1 MERSVDREGVGLSYS
16 IDGPADAP
24 TILFINSIGTT
35 RELWSRQVAALA
47 DRYRV
52 IAFDARGHGRTTV
65 PAGDYTIAQLGRDAL
80 AILDA
85 EGAATA
91 HVCGISLGGIT
102 AMWLGVNAPGRLRT
116 LTLANTAARIAS
128 TKFWID
134 RIQFV
139 REQGM
144 AALADLTMPRWF
156 SDGFRAREPKTVQQ
170 FHSMLS
176 QCSPVG
182 YVGCSAAMREEDLRE
197 AIATITCPVLA
208 IAGRTDMATPP
219 EGLQF
224 IHDRI
229 AGSKLVTLDAAHL
242 SNVEKADEFSGALR
256 DFVGGR
262 QRRGTEK
269 AD

>member
-1 MERSVDREGVGLSYS
+1 MNRTVDREGVRLSYS
-16 IDGPADAP
+16 IDGAVGSP

-52 IAFDARGHGRTTV
+52 IAYDARGHGRSSA
-65 PAGDYTIAQLGRDAL
+65 PAGDYTIEQLGRDAL

-102 AMWLGVNAPGRLRT
+102 AMWLGVNAPERLRT

-128 TKFWID
+128 TQFWID

-144 AALADLTMPRWF
+144 AALADMTMPRWF

-182 YVGCSAAMREEDLRE
+182 YAGCSAAMRDEDLRE
-197 AIATITCPVLA
+197 AIASIRCPVIA

-229 AGSKLVTLDAAHL
+229 AGSKLVTLDSAHL
-242 SNVEKADEFSGALR
+242 SNVECAEDFNRVLGE
-256 DFVGGR
+256 FVGEVTE
-262 QRRGTEK
+262 GTEK